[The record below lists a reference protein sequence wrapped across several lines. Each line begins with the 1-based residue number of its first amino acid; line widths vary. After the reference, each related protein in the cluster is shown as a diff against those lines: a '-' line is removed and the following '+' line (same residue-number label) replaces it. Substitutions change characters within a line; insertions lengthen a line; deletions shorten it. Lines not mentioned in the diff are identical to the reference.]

1 MGAKL
6 LLGGGEP
13 QDLVKES
20 QIRSSMVAANRVLM
34 MTDEYLADSSS
45 RRNTLI
51 RRCWSGTSA
60 ELGHSGDGKAGDA
73 VARASTGGES

>member
-1 MGAKL
+1 
-6 LLGGGEP
+6 
-13 QDLVKES
+13 
-20 QIRSSMVAANRVLM
+20 M

-60 ELGHSGDGKAGDA
+60 KLGYSGDGKAGDA

>member
-1 MGAKL
+1 
-6 LLGGGEP
+6 
-13 QDLVKES
+13 VKATE
-20 QIRSSMVAANRVLM
+20 
-34 MTDEYLADSSS
+34 TYWADSND

-60 ELGHSGDGKAGDA
+60 KLGHSGDGKAGDA